1 MDSVANTFTIKD
13 GQTSTMIRPPES
25 NADFRRHAPDSVKF
39 SDAQPSSLAAIKTG
53 DHFPVLGDKSEDNT
67 FIKATRVVSGS
78 FRQIAGTISSI
89 NLEKGEVAIKD
100 LATKKQLVVRVNAAS
115 AIRKM
120 PEQVAV
126 SMARRYQSGGARQ
139 RRLAALPATLTSA
152 RRWTG

>member
-13 GQTSTMIRPPES
+13 GQTSTMIRPES